1 MNIVKMP
8 LDSIKPYENNPRVND
23 DGVDAVLKSI
33 QEFGW
38 RAPIVVDADGVIVC
52 GHTRYKAAKRMGL
65 TEVPV
70 HVATDLTPD
79 QVRAYRLADNQ
90 TATLSDW
97 DVKLLPIE
105 LSALQDVNFDMSAL
119 GFSAEQLAEWLM
131 PETAEGAVDPD
142 ETPEVDETAEAASRA
157 GEMYQLGRHRL
168 LCGDSTKMED
178 VERLMD
184 GEQCDLLLTDPPYG
198 VSYKSADDLTIEND
212 DLPEDELREFLS
224 KAFIAAAKVMK
235 PGAALYI
242 WHADRLTEAFRAA
255 CRTAGIDVRQGL
267 VWVKN
272 ALVLG
277 RSDYQWRHEPVLYGW
292 LSGAPHRWFGD
303 RKQTTVLEFDKP
315 SKNEGHPT
323 VKPTALFELQI
334 RNSCPPGGLVL
345 DLFAGSG
352 TTALAAE
359 RAGRRAVMMELSP
372 VYCDVIRKRYAT
384 FVNGDG
390 CDWAAATP
398 PVVADGGNVVDAAGD
413 GDVDGDVD
421 AEVPDK
427 EVPVLAGME

>member
-1 MNIVKMP
+1 MLGNLHVRFGVGGGVKFP
-8 LDSIKPYENNPRVND
+8 
-23 DGVDAVLKSI
+23 
-33 QEFGW
+33 
-38 RAPIVVDADGVIVC
+38 
-52 GHTRYKAAKRMGL
+52 
-65 TEVPV
+65 
-70 HVATDLTPD
+70 
-79 QVRAYRLADNQ
+79 
-90 TATLSDW
+90 
-97 DVKLLPIE
+97 
-105 LSALQDVNFDMSAL
+105 AL
-119 GFSAEQLAEWLM
+119 
-131 PETAEGAVDPD
+131 
-142 ETPEVDETAEAASRA
+142 
-157 GEMYQLGRHRL
+157 HH
-168 LCGDSTKMED
+168 
-178 VERLMD
+178 
-184 GEQCDLLLTDPPYG
+184 

-235 PGAALYI
+235 PGSAMYI
-242 WHADRLTEAFRAA
+242 WHADRLTEAFRSA
-255 CRTAGIDVRQGL
+255 CRTAGMDVRQGL

-359 RAGRRAVMMELSP
+359 RAGRRAKLMEISP
-372 VYCDVIRKRYAT
+372 AYCDVIRKRYAT
-384 FVNGDG
+384 FVNGEG
-390 CDWAAATP
+390 CDWIAATP
-398 PVVADGGNVVDAAGD
+398 PATAIDGGRLAPDKHAEGAAGEDAAA
-413 GDVDGDVD
+413 
-421 AEVPDK
+421 AEIHGQVA
-427 EVPVLAGME
+427 PVSP